1 MPKTPPLLL
10 PPCTD
15 QSKQTLFSKNNDLQA
30 DDDELIEW
38 DSFERLE
45 REYEE
50 TYMTDNAKT
59 VSSFF
64 HKQHLHLNITTMSG
78 SRKRLL

>member
-10 PPCTD
+10 PPFTD
-15 QSKQTLFSKNNDLQA
+15 QSKQTLFSKNNDPQA
-30 DDDELIEW
+30 DDDELIGW

-59 VSSFF
+59 VSSFPT
-64 HKQHLHLNITTMSG
+64 NNTCI
-78 SRKRLL
+78 